1 MPEYLIN
8 PFCKLETLFNFDPKI
23 KHNILSCVF
32 FKMKKHYK
40 RFNIYIDGLK
50 RLLVFRKEKMSD
62 FKLRLF
68 VDQSIVDDRYIM
80 SILKNDSNVQ
90 IVKYTCPNFLEDDKY
105 FHRGTFG
112 TLVRFFP
119 MFDFENNDAKRVIVT
134 DIELNK
140 FDTEMVEKIN
150 RELGER
156 EEKLAFIYYSN
167 IFFSF
172 ELGYQSQ
179 YIFAGRLFNTKRMPK
194 ESIINFIN
202 NIQNVKIVNPFY
214 QSKAGSDTEPI
225 KYGIDETFL
234 NQYLLKD
241 LDKAGIAYGYY
252 AKYNISSYFY
262 YNKQKILSNPNS
274 EKYLEKIL
282 GNHYDKTKNVDEN
295 LRVLDEKTHG
305 ILENYEPCPLTTP
318 IDKSVDCGY
327 KKLIELPLET
337 KEIVKNYTE
346 LIFYFDANKI
356 YDWIPKKI
364 VETIAKYFP
373 YVLYEEGF
381 YTNNG
386 DKYKIIES
394 IKIDCI
400 ANPECNVIKSGSKML
415 GGEKFNVY
423 KYKYLKYKTKF
434 LAMKKYS
441 EKYSL

>member
-8 PFCKLETLFNFDPKI
+8 PFCKLETLFNFDPNV

-40 RFNIYIDGLK
+40 RFNIYIEGLK
-50 RLLVFRKEKMSD
+50 RLLIFRKEKMPN

-68 VDQSIVDDRYIM
+68 VDQSIVDDKYIM
-80 SILKNDSNVQ
+80 SILKNDSDVQ
-90 IVKYTCPNFLEDDKY
+90 IVKYTCPNFLEEDKY

-150 RELGER
+150 RELGNK
-156 EEKLAFIYYSN
+156 EEKIAFIYYSN

-172 ELGYQSQ
+172 ELGYESQ
-179 YIFAGRLFNTKRMPK
+179 YIFAGRLFNTMRMPK

-214 QSKAGSDTEPI
+214 QGKAGNEEEPI

-241 LDKAGIAYGYY
+241 LDQAGVKYGYY
-252 AKYNISSYFY
+252 AKYNISSYFH
-262 YNKQKILSNPNS
+262 YNKQKILSNVNT

-282 GNHYDKTKNVDEN
+282 GNHYNRSKDISYN
-295 LRVLDEKTHG
+295 LSILDSKTHG
-305 ILENYEPCPLTTP
+305 VLEEK
-318 IDKSVDCGY
+318 KSV
-327 KKLIELPLET
+327 LPLET
-337 KEIVKNYTE
+337 KDIVKKFTE
-346 LIFYFDANKI
+346 LMFYFDENKI

-364 VETIAKYFP
+364 VTTIAAHFP

-381 YTNNG
+381 YTHDGNR
-386 DKYKIIES
+386 YKIIES
-394 IKIDCI
+394 VSIDCTI
-400 ANPECNVIKSGSKML
+400 DPECTVIKKGSKMI
-415 GGEKFNVY
+415 GGINNLY
-423 KYKYLKYKTKF
+423 KHKYLKYKVKY
-434 LAMKKYS
+434 LNMKKN
-441 EKYSL
+441 K